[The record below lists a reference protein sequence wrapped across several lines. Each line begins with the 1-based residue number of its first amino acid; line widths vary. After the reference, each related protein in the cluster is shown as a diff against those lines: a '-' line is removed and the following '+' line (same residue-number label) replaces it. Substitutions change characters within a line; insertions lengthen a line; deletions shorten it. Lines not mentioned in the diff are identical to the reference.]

1 MRDMLVVTIN
11 GPDRTGLVESLARQL
26 AHVGANWEDSR
37 MARLAGQ
44 FAGILL
50 VTVDSARTDELV
62 ASLRGL
68 EQGGVH
74 VTVRPTKATAAAATS
89 TRMKL
94 QVTAQ
99 DRPGI
104 IRDVSRLLS
113 ERGINIESL
122 ESQVVSGAMSAEH
135 MFSAR
140 LELLVPAGT
149 TLAEIRT
156 RLETLGSELMVDL
169 TA

>member
-1 MRDMLVVTIN
+1 
-11 GPDRTGLVESLARQL
+11 
-26 AHVGANWEDSR
+26 
-37 MARLAGQ
+37 
-44 FAGILL
+44 
-50 VTVDSARTDELV
+50 
-62 ASLRGL
+62 
-68 EQGGVH
+68 
-74 VTVRPTKATAAAATS
+74 
-89 TRMKL
+89 MKL

-122 ESQVVSGAMSAEH
+122 ESQVASAAMSAEH

-140 LELLVPAGT
+140 LELLVPAGM

-169 TA
+169 ATT